1 MVASTSFRRNGLVVR
16 DAIEDL
22 DALRDVLIE
31 AHGRPSQALLVGEGL
46 GGTIVTIMAERLRE
60 RYTGA
65 LALVPAFDMS
75 EPNSMTGIT
84 HSPHIP
90 LLLVATRTSYQ
101 PILQYTQ
108 RVPVALDDQLVRP
121 QIARVDRTGRTNL
134 NDAERLVALRLL
146 HAWMDQGREAYAS
159 PENRQL
165 AGYST
170 PWRAIEKSPD
180 LDITCTPRP
189 GPSTVVWADDRRSFT
204 ARVLEVAPYSG
215 HVTLDIR
222 PEDFNQL
229 GLGRKSYV
237 EMRAGERTIR
247 VAMGRDFDSVKRG
260 DWVAFPDANGTI
272 CLARHGGNAAVSAS
286 LRAGDLVTFRR
297 YDLPPTPGRRPWGR
311 APRPALSHS
320 EFGVFIGAAAR
331 LLDRVLLRVGGH
343 LALDRSRRIDACQ
356 VGKLQCVDDHISE
369 LLLDFGAL
377 GGILH
382 SRARRLGG
390 CPKEVL
396 HQLSRLGGQ
405 RHAQIL
411 RGVKLLP
418 LAFVGEGEDAFF

>member
-1 MVASTSFRRNGLVVR
+1 MNESPFSPVTMLSFRRCISTLCALLFGAGLCAAPARPHIETGEIAGARYAVAIPAKWNHTLLLVAHDYRPESAPLQADLRLDDPVYGPLIQDGWMVASTSFRRNGIVVR

-121 QIARVDRTGRTNL
+121 QIARVDRTGRTNI

-297 YDLPPTPGRRPWGR
+297 YDLPPKPVLRP
-311 APRPALSHS
+311 
-320 EFGVFIGAAAR
+320 
-331 LLDRVLLRVGGH
+331 
-343 LALDRSRRIDACQ
+343 
-356 VGKLQCVDDHISE
+356 
-369 LLLDFGAL
+369 
-377 GGILH
+377 
-382 SRARRLGG
+382 
-390 CPKEVL
+390 
-396 HQLSRLGGQ
+396 
-405 RHAQIL
+405 
-411 RGVKLLP
+411 
-418 LAFVGEGEDAFF
+418 

>member
-1 MVASTSFRRNGLVVR
+1 MNESPFSPVTMLSFRRCIFALCGLLFGAGLCAAPARPHIETGEIAGARYAVAIPAKWNHTLLLVAHDYRPESAPLQADLRLDDPVYGPLIQDGWMVASTSFRRNGIVVR

-121 QIARVDRTGRTNL
+121 QIARVDRTGRTNI

-159 PENRQL
+159 PENRSL

-189 GPSTVVWADDRRSFT
+189 GPSTVVWADNRRSFT
-204 ARVLEVAPYSG
+204 ACVLEVAPYSG

-260 DWVAFPDANGTI
+260 EWVAFPDANGTI

-286 LRAGDLVTFRR
+286 LRTGDSVTFRR
-297 YDLPPTPGRRPWGR
+297 YDPPPKAVLRP
-311 APRPALSHS
+311 
-320 EFGVFIGAAAR
+320 
-331 LLDRVLLRVGGH
+331 
-343 LALDRSRRIDACQ
+343 
-356 VGKLQCVDDHISE
+356 
-369 LLLDFGAL
+369 
-377 GGILH
+377 
-382 SRARRLGG
+382 
-390 CPKEVL
+390 
-396 HQLSRLGGQ
+396 
-405 RHAQIL
+405 
-411 RGVKLLP
+411 
-418 LAFVGEGEDAFF
+418 

>member
-1 MVASTSFRRNGLVVR
+1 MLSFRRCIFALCGLLFGAGLCAAPARPHIETGEIAGARYAVAIPAKWNHTLLLVAHDYRPESAPLQADLRLDDPVYGPLIQDGWMVASTSFRRNGIVVR

-121 QIARVDRTGRTNL
+121 QIARVDRTGRTNI

-159 PENRQL
+159 PENRSL

-189 GPSTVVWADDRRSFT
+189 GPSTVVWADNRRSFT
-204 ARVLEVAPYSG
+204 ACVLEVAPYSG

-260 DWVAFPDANGTI
+260 EWVAFPDANGTI

-286 LRAGDLVTFRR
+286 LRTGDSVTFRR
-297 YDLPPTPGRRPWGR
+297 YDPPPKAVLRP
-311 APRPALSHS
+311 
-320 EFGVFIGAAAR
+320 
-331 LLDRVLLRVGGH
+331 
-343 LALDRSRRIDACQ
+343 
-356 VGKLQCVDDHISE
+356 
-369 LLLDFGAL
+369 
-377 GGILH
+377 
-382 SRARRLGG
+382 
-390 CPKEVL
+390 
-396 HQLSRLGGQ
+396 
-405 RHAQIL
+405 
-411 RGVKLLP
+411 
-418 LAFVGEGEDAFF
+418 

>member
-1 MVASTSFRRNGLVVR
+1 MNESPFSPVTMLSFRRCIFALCGLLFGAGLCAAPARPHIETGEIAGARYAVAVPAKWNHTLLLVAHDYRPESAPLQADLRLDDPVYGPLIQEGWMVASTSFRRNGLVVR

-121 QIARVDRTGRTNL
+121 QIARVDRTGRTNI

-180 LDITCTPRP
+180 LDITCASRP
-189 GPSTVVWADDRRSFT
+189 GPSTVVWSDDRRSFT

-260 DWVAFPDANGTI
+260 EWVAFPDANGTT
-272 CLARHGGNAAVSAS
+272 CLARHGGDAAVSAS

-297 YDLPPTPGRRPWGR
+297 YDLPPKAVLRP
-311 APRPALSHS
+311 
-320 EFGVFIGAAAR
+320 
-331 LLDRVLLRVGGH
+331 
-343 LALDRSRRIDACQ
+343 
-356 VGKLQCVDDHISE
+356 
-369 LLLDFGAL
+369 
-377 GGILH
+377 
-382 SRARRLGG
+382 
-390 CPKEVL
+390 
-396 HQLSRLGGQ
+396 
-405 RHAQIL
+405 
-411 RGVKLLP
+411 
-418 LAFVGEGEDAFF
+418 

>member
-1 MVASTSFRRNGLVVR
+1 MNESPFSPVTMLSFRRCIFALCGLLFGAGLCAAPARPHIETGEIAGARYAVAVPAKWNHTLLLVAHDYRPESAPLQADLRLDDPVYGPLIQDGWMVASTSFRRNGIVVR

-121 QIARVDRTGRTNL
+121 QIARVDRTGRTNI

-189 GPSTVVWADDRRSFT
+189 GPSTVVWADNRRSFT
-204 ARVLEVAPYSG
+204 ACVLEVAPYSG

-272 CLARHGGNAAVSAS
+272 CLARHGGDAAVSAS
-286 LRAGDLVTFRR
+286 LRAGDSVTFRR
-297 YDLPPTPGRRPWGR
+297 YDPPPKAVLRP
-311 APRPALSHS
+311 
-320 EFGVFIGAAAR
+320 
-331 LLDRVLLRVGGH
+331 
-343 LALDRSRRIDACQ
+343 
-356 VGKLQCVDDHISE
+356 
-369 LLLDFGAL
+369 
-377 GGILH
+377 
-382 SRARRLGG
+382 
-390 CPKEVL
+390 
-396 HQLSRLGGQ
+396 
-405 RHAQIL
+405 
-411 RGVKLLP
+411 
-418 LAFVGEGEDAFF
+418 